1 MPATRETFARHPNPV
16 LIETGTYGGDGVAAA
31 LAAGFS
37 DVRSVE
43 LSPQLHQAAA
53 ARFAGDGRVRLWLGH
68 SAERLPEMLAGVV
81 TPATFWL
88 DAHYSGGSTA
98 GSEDA
103 CPLLAELAAIAAH
116 PIKTHTILIDDVR
129 QLGREMPVTID
140 QAKAALLA
148 INPGYILAREQS
160 GFPELGLD
168 ILVARL
174 A

>member
-1 MPATRETFARHPNPV
+1 MPATPEIFARHPNPV
-16 LIETGTYGGDGVAAA
+16 LVETGTYHGEGIEAA

-53 ARFAGDGRVRLWLGH
+53 AHFADDGRVRLWLGH

-88 DAHYSGGSTA
+88 DAHYSGGGTA
-98 GSEDA
+98 GGAAD
-103 CPLLAELAAIAAH
+103 CPLLGELAAIAAH
-116 PIKTHTILIDDVR
+116 PIRTHTILIDDVR
-129 QLGREMPVTID
+129 QFGHEMPVTID
-140 QAKAALLA
+140 QARAALLA
-148 INPGYILAREQS
+148 INPDYAIALEQS
-160 GFPELGLD
+160 GNPELGLD